1 MDAILIFIV
10 ALTVVLF
17 LIYKNLQR
25 KGFKPP
31 AVIIGNRKYYD
42 TTNRLYVN
50 VLDYDGVTVFF
61 TFEMESDIAEP
72 QSLPRK
78 EFLQRFRKI
87 GRPDIGRDDD
97 ILVP

>member
-25 KGFKPP
+25 KSFKPP

-42 TTNRLYVN
+42 IANRLYVN
-50 VLDYDGVTVFF
+50 VLDFDGVNVHF
-61 TFEMESDIAEP
+61 TFEMESEIAEP
-72 QSLPRK
+72 QSLGQK
-78 EFLQRFRKI
+78 EFLARFKKV
-87 GRPDIGRDDD
+87 GRPNIGRDDD
-97 ILVP
+97 NIVP